1 MRLTRNGEA
10 GHKPSA
16 GGVLRRC
23 ARRHVLAKRSFPGWC
38 DVLYACDRVWTFW
51 PGNCYS
57 AGNRSE
63 RARRLAIE
71 EEELNIVRELL
82 RTQPGPGPDDGL
94 SVVELLKR
102 TSLHELEE
110 TEYAQEARAGRG
122 DAPGDDR
129 THFVRAPFALRDAQ
143 THLPDA
149 LCRRRKVARA
159 CPRATYFAMPRAS
172 AGE

>member
-1 MRLTRNGEA
+1 LQLTRNGEA

-16 GGVLRRC
+16 GGVLPRC
-23 ARRHVLAKRSFPGWC
+23 ARRHVSAKKRSSR
-38 DVLYACDRVWTFW
+38 DAATFFT
-51 PGNCYS
+51 PVTGFGGSGPETATRLETAPS
-57 AGNRSE
+57 ALGD
-63 RARRLAIE
+63 IGE
-71 EEELNIVRELL
+71 EEMNVVRELL

-94 SVVELLKR
+94 LVVELLKR

-149 LCRRRKVARA
+149 LCRRRKVARG